1 MSAHRIKAGIFGT
14 DHRHALLRGEPTDLP
29 VDQAKVVRVFISST
43 FTDMSMERDAL
54 LDKAYPEVQ
63 EFCQKLG
70 LVFEV
75 VDMRWGVPNTLTAD
89 HMSTELCLTE
99 IESCKRM
106 SLGPTFVALLGNR
119 YGFRPIPRVIEGK
132 EFEELLLK
140 HASDSQS
147 LKLLQEWFWKDE
159 NAVPPVYILQPITTH
174 LPDYSKM
181 RTERREEHEKALQ
194 SWSDLQQRIADLL
207 RVAATQA
214 EKEGRIQKGA
224 RHKYFKSVTEFEIDR
239 GLVETREGDVCS
251 TVFIRDISNIWDH
264 FDQQQLPKFIDVKDD
279 GSIDTEAQERLASL
293 KAQVVGKS
301 ARSLRMHWVQWS
313 DGVLDT
319 QSQAHA
325 EYLHDLCQSFV
336 EDMKQQIEGKVAA
349 RHGVREEPA
358 WLFEELRHQG
368 HLCRVKRSIF
378 CGRSQL
384 LANIGQCLEQH
395 DGSTHWPLVIH
406 GASGTG
412 KTAVMSK
419 LAEEVRKTFRNGC
432 VVVTR
437 LLGTSALSSE
447 IHSVLK
453 SVCFQVC
460 LAFRLKVPAAHV
472 TNSYTELVRF
482 FHNLLSTASKKNRET
497 LVLIFD
503 SLDQLSSSD
512 GAHRLHWLP
521 KVCPPKVHIIVST
534 LPAEHNILAVLQ
546 EVIPRPECHF
556 EVEPL
561 SSQHGQELIDLL
573 LRTVKRRLTTEQRDL
588 ILERFR
594 DCGQPLMLKLTF
606 DEAKRWNSYVPAS
619 ELDVAAGTRDAVRL
633 FYSHLEKTHGR
644 VFVSHAL
651 GYIVCSRNGLSESEL
666 KEILSLDNEVLGDI
680 YQYWSPP
687 NKDIIRLPP
696 LLWTRLRYDIGDYLV
711 ERQAD
716 GFPVLGLYHRQF
728 TEVVHELYLL
738 AEEKIKQHSVLADYF
753 KGTWSH
759 GNRKSI
765 TLPLLKETLVA
776 DRKVSAQPLRFGDD
790 VLNLRKLSELPH
802 HLLNGGRIEELKQD
816 VLGNMEWI
824 VCKVQAS
831 GMKGLLED
839 FYACTKQVD
848 CPEVQLVQDALLLI
862 WPTVDFME
870 NGIDQSVLYTE
881 MLARLHFFKGSYPMI
896 DKLCQ
901 QCERWCA
908 ACPNPIF
915 TPLCGFFQPPGG
927 PLRTTLT
934 GFSKGVTAMELSTD
948 CTLLVAAS
956 LDGMMIVWNLQ
967 DIEVIHT
974 LTGHSAEVKCIK
986 VIHNKAQAVSGS
998 FDHTLRLWNLLT
1010 GKEIYSIPEDHSGYE
1025 HFALLHVDEA
1035 TDVIYSVSG
1044 PQIKAWHLKNGQP
1057 LFQLSGG
1064 TLDHTTCTAVLGS
1077 HSSLLTMSFG
1087 GTLCVWDEIQGTLQ
1101 NTYHL
1106 TGLSLSTPTCILS
1119 IRSQD
1124 KVAVGFNDGFV
1135 AMVSLNGSCD
1145 TARVNCPI
1153 TFLLASK
1160 DEKCLL
1166 AGFGKYIRVFKLD
1179 CSSILK
1185 VLLMDLEHSGS
1196 VQAAV
1201 ISQDGSTLITGSN
1214 DETIRVWSLLD
1225 KGKLV
1230 DSMEGMGVPITLLS
1244 LSGNTLISASRSA
1257 YYLKIWSLAYNR
1269 QHKTIAP
1276 FHNRTAIAGIS
1287 EDGKFVCFPKSGDL
1301 EKTVIWN
1308 PEEGVTL
1315 RTIDTGNEICRLA
1328 VVQLKRLLLCGLRS
1342 GALLAFCMET
1352 WQKLMCCQPPG
1363 PGETVQCLAVSRSEE
1378 QLATAYISC
1387 VMVRALHSAECDPLL
1402 GDTLATF
1409 PTLPRFVLT
1418 SMAVMSD
1425 CSVLLG
1431 MDTGELHLYTGNS
1444 LPTVLEPHDSR
1455 VTCLEISHKEQYAFS
1470 GCQGPVQRIWNLQ
1483 KQRWD
1488 CEFSYKGLFFQGVKC
1503 AAFSLDD
1510 RIIYT
1515 GSRDRTIKAWDLRNG
1530 CLLVVQYVYAEVTNI
1545 VPSSTGLLASTR
1557 LGYLVRESFT
1567 CPAVPDANYNPL
1579 RNIRA
1584 SCCAQVRHGQ
1594 GTRRVYTTGPRN
1606 GSGKSPGKG
1615 QTRGFLQ
1622 NSRPS
1627 ALCCLL

>member
-1 MSAHRIKAGIFGT
+1 MKAGIFGT
-14 DHRHALLRGEPTDLP
+14 DHRHALLRGEHTELP
-29 VDQAKVVRVFISST
+29 VDQSKLVRVFISST

-54 LDKAYPEVQ
+54 LDKAYPKVQ

-75 VDMRWGVPNTLTAD
+75 VDMRWGVPNTLTTD
-89 HMSTELCLTE
+89 HMTTELCLRE
-99 IESCKRM
+99 IESCKRI
-106 SLGPTFVALLGNR
+106 SLGPTFIALVGNR
-119 YGFRPIPRVIEGK
+119 YGFRPIPRVIEGE
-132 EFEELLLK
+132 EFEELLRE
-140 HASDSQS
+140 HSSNSQS
-147 LKLLQEWFWKDE
+147 LKLLRDWFWKDE

-174 LPDYSKM
+174 LPDYGET
-181 RTERREEHEKALQ
+181 RAERQEEHDKALR
-194 SWSDLQQRIADLL
+194 SWPELQQRIADLL
-207 RVAATQA
+207 RQAATQA
-214 EKEGRIQKGA
+214 EKEGRIPKGA
-224 RHKYFKSVTEFEIDR
+224 RLKYFKSVTEFEIDR
-239 GLVETREGDVCS
+239 GLGETREGDVCS
-251 TVFIRDISNIWDH
+251 SVFVRDIPNLPDQV
-264 FDQQQLPKFIDVKDD
+264 DQQQLPKFIDIKDD
-279 GSIDTEAQERLASL
+279 GSIDTEAQELLTSL
-293 KAQVVGKS
+293 KAQIVGKS
-301 ARSLRMHWVQWS
+301 ARSLRVHQVPWS
-313 DGVLDT
+313 GGVLDT

-325 EYLHDLCQSFV
+325 EYLHDLCQNFV
-336 EDMKQQIEGKVAA
+336 EDMKQQIQGKVVA
-349 RHGVREEPA
+349 RRGAQEEPA
-358 WLFEELRHQG
+358 WLFEELRHHG
-368 HLCRVKRSIF
+368 HLCRAKRSVF
-378 CGRSQL
+378 CGRSRL
-384 LANIGQCLEQH
+384 LSNIGRCLELH
-395 DGSTHWPLVIH
+395 DRSTHWPLVVH

-419 LAEEVRKTFRNGC
+419 LAEEVRKTFRKGC

-437 LLGTSALSSE
+437 LLGTSALSSD

-460 LAFRLKVPAAHV
+460 LAFRLKLPAAHV
-472 TNSYTELVRF
+472 TNSYIELVRF
-482 FHNLLSTASKKNRET
+482 FHSLLSTVSKRNQEA
-497 LVLIFD
+497 LVLLFD
-503 SLDQLSSSD
+503 SLDQLSSND

-521 KVCPPKVHIIVST
+521 KVCPAKVHIIVST
-534 LPAEHNILAVLQ
+534 LPEEHNILAVLQ
-546 EVIPRPECHF
+546 KVIPKPECHF
-556 EVEPL
+556 EVQPL

-573 LRTVKRRLTTEQRDL
+573 LNTVNRRLTTEQRDL

-594 DCGQPLMLKLTF
+594 NCGQPLMLKLTF
-606 DEAKRWNSYVPAS
+606 DEAKRWSSYMPTS
-619 ELDVAAGTRDAVRL
+619 ELDVAVGTRDAVRL
-633 FYSHLEKTHGR
+633 LYSRLEKKHGW
-644 VFVSHAL
+644 VLVSHAL
-651 GYIVCSRNGLSESEL
+651 GYITCSRNGLSESEL
-666 KEILSLDNEVLGDI
+666 KEILSLDDEVLGDI

-687 NKDIIRLPP
+687 NKDIICLPP
-696 LLWTRLRYDIGDYLV
+696 LLWTRLRYDIGEYLV

-728 TEVVHELYLL
+728 TEVVHELYLQ
-738 AEEKIKQHSVLADYF
+738 AEEKTKRHSVLADYF

-765 TLPLLKETLVA
+765 TLPLLKDTLVA

-790 VLNLRKLSELPH
+790 LLNSRKLSELPH
-802 HLLNGGRIEELKQD
+802 HLLKGGRIEELKQE

-824 VCKVQAS
+824 IFKIQVS

-839 FYACTKQVD
+839 FYACTKQID

-870 NGIDQSVLYTE
+870 NGVDQSVLFIE

-896 DKLCQ
+896 DELCQ

-956 LDGMMIVWNLQ
+956 LDGMMIVWNLL
-967 DIEVIHT
+967 DIDVIHT
-974 LTGHSAEVKCIK
+974 LTGHSAAVQCIK
-986 VIHNKAQAVSGS
+986 VIHNKAHAVSGS
-998 FDHTLRLWNLLT
+998 FDNTLRLWNLLT

-1025 HFALLHVDEA
+1025 HFALLHVDES
-1035 TDVIYSVSG
+1035 TDVIYSASG
-1044 PQIKAWHLKNGQP
+1044 PQIKAWHLKNGDP

-1064 TLDHTTCTAVLGS
+1064 TLDHTTYTAVLGC
-1077 HSSLLTMSFG
+1077 HSSLLTVSFG
-1087 GTLCVWDEIQGTLQ
+1087 GTLCVWDQIQGTLQ
-1101 NTYHL
+1101 YTYHL
-1106 TGLSLSTPTCILS
+1106 TGLSLSAPTCILPL
-1119 IRSQD
+1119 RSHG
-1124 KVAVGFNDGFV
+1124 KVAVGFNDGVV
-1135 AMVSLNGSCD
+1135 AVVSLDGSCV
-1145 TARVNCPI
+1145 TAKINCPI

-1160 DEKCLL
+1160 DEMCLL
-1166 AGFGKYIRVFKLD
+1166 AGFRTYIRVYKLD

-1185 VLLMDLEHSGS
+1185 VLMTDLEHGGS

-1201 ISQDGSTLITGSN
+1201 ISQDGSSLITGCN

-1244 LSGNTLISASRSA
+1244 VSGDTLISASRSA

-1269 QHKTIAP
+1269 QCKTIAP
-1276 FHNRTAIAGIS
+1276 FHNRTAIAGVS
-1287 EDGKFVCFPKSGDL
+1287 EDGKFVCFPKTGDL

-1308 PEEGVTL
+1308 PEKGVTL
-1315 RTIDTGNEICRLA
+1315 RTIDTGNEICILA
-1328 VVQLKRLLLCGLRS
+1328 VVQLKKLLLCGLRS
-1342 GALLAFCMET
+1342 GSLLVFCMET
-1352 WQKLMCCQPPG
+1352 WQRLTCCQPPG

-1387 VMVRALHSAECDPLL
+1387 VMVHALHSAESDPLL

-1409 PTLPRFVLT
+1409 STMPRFVLS
-1418 SMAVMSD
+1418 SMAVTSD

-1444 LPTVLEPHDSR
+1444 LPTILEPHNSR
-1455 VTCLEISHKEQYAFS
+1455 VTCLVTSHKEQYAFS
-1470 GCQGPVQRIWNLQ
+1470 GCQGPVQRIWNLREQ
-1483 KQRWD
+1483 QWD
-1488 CEFSYKGLFFQGVKC
+1488 YEFSYKGLFFQGVEC

-1510 RIIYT
+1510 RFIYT
-1515 GSRDRTIKAWDLRNG
+1515 GSRDRTIKVWDLRNG

-1545 VPSSTGLLASTR
+1545 VPTSTGLLASTR
-1557 LGYLVRESFT
+1557 LGYLIQENFT
-1567 CPAVPDANYNPL
+1567 CPAVTDASYNAI

-1584 SCCAQVRHGQ
+1584 SCSVWVRRGR
-1594 GTRRVYTTGPRN
+1594 GTRKVYSTGPSN
-1606 GSGKSPGKG
+1606 GSKKIPGKG
-1615 QTRGFLQ
+1615 QVRGFLQ

-1627 ALCCLL
+1627 ILCCLL

>member
-75 VDMRWGVPNTLTAD
+75 SQTFTQLGEQYLIFVNSSLILT
-89 HMSTELCLTE
+89 
-99 IESCKRM
+99 SCDP
-106 SLGPTFVALLGNR
+106 SLISVLIGIRQALLGNR

-651 GYIVCSRNGLSESEL
+651 GYIVCSR
-666 KEILSLDNEVLGDI
+666 
-680 YQYWSPP
+680 
-687 NKDIIRLPP
+687 
-696 LLWTRLRYDIGDYLV
+696 
-711 ERQAD
+711 
-716 GFPVLGLYHRQF
+716 QF

-934 GFSKGVTAMELSTD
+934 GFSK
-948 CTLLVAAS
+948 
-956 LDGMMIVWNLQ
+956 
-967 DIEVIHT
+967 
-974 LTGHSAEVKCIK
+974 AEVKCIK

-1124 KVAVGFNDGFV
+1124 KVTVGFNDGFV

-1488 CEFSYKGLFFQGVKC
+1488 CEFSYKGVKC

-1515 GSRDRTIKAWDLRNG
+1515 GSRDRTIKAWDLRNARG
-1530 CLLVVQYVYAEVTNI
+1530 WAT
-1545 VPSSTGLLASTR
+1545 SS
-1557 LGYLVRESFT
+1557 E
-1567 CPAVPDANYNPL
+1567 
-1579 RNIRA
+1579 RA
-1584 SCCAQVRHGQ
+1584 SLAQRFLMPITTLSETSGRAAVRRSDMGKVPGGSTPLDLGTAAGRAQVK
-1594 GTRRVYTTGPRN
+1594 
-1606 GSGKSPGKG
+1606 GKPEASYRTAG
-1615 QTRGFLQ
+1615 RLH
-1622 NSRPS
+1622 S
-1627 ALCCLL
+1627 AACSEQRDH